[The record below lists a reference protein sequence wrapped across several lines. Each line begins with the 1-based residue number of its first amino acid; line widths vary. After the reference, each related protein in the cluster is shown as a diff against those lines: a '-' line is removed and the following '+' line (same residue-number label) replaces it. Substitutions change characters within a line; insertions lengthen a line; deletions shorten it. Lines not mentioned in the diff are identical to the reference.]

1 MSRRTPYFAFGGG
14 LDFVTPQVQMP
25 DGKMIAG
32 ANYEPWI
39 NGGYRRVRGFER
51 FDGHPAPS
59 DATWVKVCLDD
70 IGAYKVGDTIT
81 GDASTATGVIAAID
95 GNCMAVTKLSGTF
108 QAPEGI
114 DTATATIV
122 SVTVGEDAES
132 LEQES
137 AWRLA
142 SEEIYRADI
151 AAVPGSGPIRGIWQ
165 CKGRL
170 YAVRDNAGGTAGVIH
185 KASAT
190 GWDGAA
196 VEMAHT
202 LRFDGGSAAIS
213 EGDTITGGTS
223 AATATVHRMVLQVGD
238 WSTTD
243 AAGYLVLT
251 DVVGTFADNEALEV
265 SASPVAVADGASAQ
279 FALPPGGRYDFR
291 SYNFLAGADTYR
303 AYAAYGTGPAIEIDE
318 DDIVSPVLLDL
329 SMGDSPDEN
338 KPRLCEI
345 FDGKLWLAFE
355 GGSLQHSIT
364 GEPLTFN
371 GFLGAAEYGLGDE
384 ITGLKAIPG
393 QSLIAYTRNQ
403 THAFSIG
410 SSAYTKRIVAERA
423 GAVLYSVGELASI
436 YAVDD
441 SGIVDL
447 QRSDV
452 FGDFSDAT
460 VSDPIQ
466 PYINANRE
474 RIAGVMMVR
483 ESNQYRVLFT
493 NGEGAIMRIRPDGQS
508 EFGIINYGINLHCC
522 YWCEDENGSP
532 TYWMG
537 GSDGYVYRA
546 ERGRNFDG
554 AAIESFC
561 RLPFNHQGQPAQRK
575 RYRLAEIELEAER
588 GVLLKVAQDLSYA
601 GRETAGHSWE
611 DSVIGGG
618 GFYDLDNWDEIYW
631 DAQVFNQA
639 RFELRGTGKNISLL
653 FYQESATTEPFIL
666 QGCVLHYDP
675 RRVSR

>member
-14 LDFVTPQVQMP
+14 LDFVTPQVEMP

-51 FDGHPAPS
+51 FDGRPAPS
-59 DATWVKVCLDD
+59 DSTWVKVCLAD
-70 IGAYKVGDTIT
+70 IGSYEVGDTIT
-81 GDASTATGVIAAID
+81 GDTSGATGVIAAIES
-95 GNCMAVTKLSGTF
+95 NCIAVTKLSGTF
-108 QAPEGI
+108 QASEGI
-114 DTATATIV
+114 DTATTTITSV
-122 SVTVGEDAES
+122 STGEDAPTLSIE
-132 LEQES
+132 E

-142 SEEIYRADI
+142 CEEIYRADI
-151 AAVPGSGPIRGIWQ
+151 TTVPGSGDILGVWQ
-165 CKGRL
+165 CKARE
-170 YAVRDNAGGTAGVIH
+170 YAIRNNVGGTAAVIH
-185 KASAT
+185 KASSS
-190 GWDGAA
+190 GWDDSLLD
-196 VEMAHT
+196 MAHYLYFDAGTAEFAVGST
-202 LRFDGGSAAIS
+202 L
-213 EGDTITGGTS
+213 TGGTS
-223 AATATVHRMVLQVGD
+223 GATGTIHKVVVHNGD
-238 WSTTD
+238 WSTNDAVGYVALTGVTGTFSDDETVTD
-243 AAGYLVLT
+243 AATG
-251 DVVGTFADNEALEV
+251 
-265 SASPVAVADGASAQ
+265 SATANGASAQ
-279 FALPPGGRYDFR
+279 FALPAGGRYDFR
-291 SYNFLAGADTYR
+291 SYNFLAGTDTYR
-303 AYAAYGTGPAIEIDE
+303 VYAAGGQGPAFEIDE
-318 DDIVSPVLLDL
+318 NDIVTPILLDT

-338 KPRLCEI
+338 NPYLAEV
-345 FDGKLWLAFE
+345 FDGRLWLAFP
-355 GGSLQHSIT
+355 GGSLQRSIT
-364 GEPLTFN
+364 GDPLTFN

-403 THAFSIG
+403 AHAFSIASG
-410 SSAYTKRIVAERA
+410 GYTKRIVAERA
-423 GAVLYSVGELASI
+423 GAVLYSVGELSSI

-441 SGIVDL
+441 SGIIDL

-452 FGDFSDAT
+452 FGDFADAT

-474 RIAGVMMVR
+474 RIAGVMMIR

-493 NGEGAIMRIRPDGQS
+493 NGEGAIMRIRPDGRV
-508 EFGIINYGINLHCC
+508 EFGIINYGIDLSCC

-532 TYWMG
+532 SYWMG
-537 GSDGYVYRA
+537 GSDGHVYRA

-554 AAIESFC
+554 TAIESFC

-601 GRETAGHSWE
+601 GRETGSYSWE

-631 DAQVFNQA
+631 DSQVFNQA